1 MEILMKE
8 LVSHVIDNLRV
19 QQVLFVS
26 SHQRERIEQV
36 DLS

>member
-1 MEILMKE
+1 MEILKKE
-8 LVSHVIDNLRV
+8 LVSHVIDILRV
-19 QQVLFVS
+19 QLVLFVS